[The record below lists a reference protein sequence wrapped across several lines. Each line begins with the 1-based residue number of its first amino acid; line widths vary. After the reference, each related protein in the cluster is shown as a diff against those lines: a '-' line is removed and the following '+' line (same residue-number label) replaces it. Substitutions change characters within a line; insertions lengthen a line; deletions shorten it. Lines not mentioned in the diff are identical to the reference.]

1 MARRIELLSPARDV
15 NIAREAILH
24 GADAVYIGAPKF
36 SARVAAG
43 NSIDEIAS
51 LVEFAHIYGAKI
63 YVALNTII
71 RDEEIAEVET
81 LIKSLYEIGVDALI
95 VQDMGIT
102 KMNIPPIQLH
112 ASTQCHNAS
121 IEQVSFLEKSGFSQV
136 VLARELNISQIG
148 EICKNCNV
156 PIEVFIHGA
165 LCVSYSGRCYLSQAL
180 ASRSA
185 NRGECAQFCRLPY
198 NLEDSKGDI
207 LIKNKHLLSLKD
219 MNRSSSI
226 EALLD
231 AGVTSF
237 KIEGRLKDVEYVKN
251 VTAYYRGILDEIFA
265 RRSEYVPASSGRV
278 KVNFSPNPYK
288 SFNRGFTQYYT
299 DNQNFNDITSIN
311 TPKSIGERI
320 GVVKSVQ
327 ANFIEI
333 SSDVEL
339 HNGDGLCFTSKDGEF
354 SGFGVNTV
362 EGNRL
367 FPSSM
372 PNIKRGDVV
381 YRNSDIKFNKL
392 LSSPTAERKIQT
404 SIVLS
409 YDEQYLILKITD
421 DKDNT
426 VTIKEE
432 IDTLELA
439 KTNQKNN
446 QETQLSK
453 LGNTPFEALNI
464 DISQTENLFI
474 PSSLLTKMRRFATEE
489 LIKLRIKNHT
499 RPERGLDLKPKYPK
513 SELNFDA
520 NISNS
525 KAEEF
530 YRERGVEN
538 ISQAYELKPVEDAH
552 LMTTIHCI
560 RRSFGKCLK
569 TEQGSDWKEPLFLV
583 SGKNRLHLHF
593 DCKECKMIITKVVS
607 F

>member
-15 NIAREAILH
+15 NTAREAILH

-43 NSIDEIAS
+43 NSIEEIAS

-63 YVALNTII
+63 YIALNTII
-71 RDEEIAEVET
+71 RNEEIAEVEA

-95 VQDMGIT
+95 IQDMGIT

-121 IEQVSFLEKSGFSQV
+121 VEQVKFLEDSGFSQV
-136 VLARELNISQIG
+136 VLARELNIDQI
-148 EICKNCNV
+148 ENICKNTSV

-180 ASRSA
+180 AKRSA

-198 NLEDSKGDI
+198 NLEDSEGNI
-207 LIKNKHLLSLKD
+207 LVKEKHLLSLKD

-251 VTAYYRGILDEIFA
+251 VTAYYRAILDEIFT
-265 RRSEYVPASSGRV
+265 RRSEYIPASSGKV

-288 SFNRGFTQYYT
+288 SFNRGFTSYYT
-299 DNQNFNDITSIN
+299 DNKEFDNIASIH
-311 TPKSIGERI
+311 TPKSIGERV

-327 ANFIEI
+327 KNFLEI
-333 SSDVEL
+333 SPEVEL
-339 HNGDGLCFTSKDGEF
+339 HNGDGLCFTSKEGEF

-362 EGNRL
+362 EGNRV

-372 PNIKRGDVV
+372 PNIKCGDVI
-381 YRNSDIKFNKL
+381 YRNSDIKFSKL
-392 LSSPTAERKIQT
+392 LSSPTAERKIGT
-404 SIVLS
+404 SIKLLYNNNS
-409 YDEQYLILKITD
+409 LLLQIAD
-421 DKDNT
+421 DKGNISEISENT
-426 VTIKEE
+426 GE
-432 IDTLELA
+432 LQLA
-439 KTNQKNN
+439 KTNQKSN

-453 LGNTPFEALNI
+453 LGNTPFEATDI
-464 DISQTENLFI
+464 DISQTEEIFI
-474 PSSLLTKMRRFATEE
+474 PSSLLTKMRREATEE
-489 LIKLRIKNHT
+489 LIKLRIKNHP
-499 RPERGLDLKPKYPK
+499 RPERAKDLIPQYPIQELD
-513 SELNFDA
+513 FDA
-520 NISNS
+520 NVSNS
-525 KAEEF
+525 KAMEF
-530 YRERGVEN
+530 YSERGVKK
-538 ISQAYELKPVEDAH
+538 ISQAYELMPVDDAH

-560 RRSFGKCLK
+560 RRTLGKCLK
-569 TEQGSDWKEPLFLV
+569 TKQGSDWKEPLFLV
-583 SGKNRLHLHF
+583 SDKSRLQLHF
-593 DCKECKMIITKVVS
+593 NCKECKMIIKKV
-607 F
+607 

>member
-15 NIAREAILH
+15 NTAREAILH

-43 NSIDEIAS
+43 NSIEEIAS

-63 YVALNTII
+63 YIALNTII
-71 RDEEIAEVET
+71 RNEEIAEVEA

-95 VQDMGIT
+95 IQDMGIT

-121 IEQVSFLEKSGFSQV
+121 VEQVKFLEDSGFSQV
-136 VLARELNISQIG
+136 VLARELNIDQI
-148 EICKNCNV
+148 ENICKNTSV

-180 ASRSA
+180 AKRSA

-198 NLEDSKGDI
+198 NLEDSEGNI
-207 LIKNKHLLSLKD
+207 LVKEKHLLSLKD

-251 VTAYYRGILDEIFA
+251 VTAYYRAILDEIFA
-265 RRSEYVPASSGRV
+265 RRSEYIPASSGKV

-288 SFNRGFTQYYT
+288 SFNRGFTSYYT
-299 DNQNFNDITSIN
+299 DSKEFDNIASIH
-311 TPKSIGERI
+311 TPKSIGERV

-327 ANFIEI
+327 KNFLEI
-333 SSDVEL
+333 SPEVEL
-339 HNGDGLCFTSKDGEF
+339 HNGDGLCFTSKEGEF

-362 EGNRL
+362 EGNRV

-372 PNIKRGDVV
+372 PNIKCGDVI
-381 YRNSDIKFNKL
+381 YRNSDIKFSKL
-392 LSSPTAERKIQT
+392 LSSPTAERKIGT
-404 SIVLS
+404 SIKLLYNNNS
-409 YDEQYLILKITD
+409 LLLQITD
-421 DKDNT
+421 DKGNISEISENT
-426 VTIKEE
+426 GE
-432 IDTLELA
+432 LQLA
-439 KTNQKNN
+439 KTNQKSN

-453 LGNTPFEALNI
+453 LGNTPFEATDI
-464 DISQTENLFI
+464 DISQTEEMFI
-474 PSSLLTKMRRFATEE
+474 PSSILTKMRREATEE
-489 LIKLRIKNHT
+489 LIKLRIKNHP
-499 RPERGLDLKPKYPK
+499 RPERAKDLIPQYPIQELD
-513 SELNFDA
+513 FDA
-520 NISNS
+520 NVSNA
-525 KAEEF
+525 KAMEF
-530 YRERGVEN
+530 YSERGVEK
-538 ISQAYELKPVEDAH
+538 ISQAYELMPVDDAH

-560 RRSFGKCLK
+560 RRTLGKCLK
-569 TEQGSDWKEPLFLV
+569 TKQGGDWKEPLFLV
-583 SGKNRLHLHF
+583 SDKSRLQLHF
-593 DCKECKMIITKVVS
+593 NCKECKMIIKKV
-607 F
+607 

>member
-15 NIAREAILH
+15 NTAREAILH

-43 NSIDEIAS
+43 NSIEEIAS

-63 YVALNTII
+63 YIALNTII
-71 RDEEIAEVET
+71 RNEEIAEVEA

-95 VQDMGIT
+95 IQDMGIT

-121 IEQVSFLEKSGFSQV
+121 VEQVKFLEDSGFSQV
-136 VLARELNISQIG
+136 VLARELNIDQI
-148 EICKNCNV
+148 ENICKNTSV

-180 ASRSA
+180 AKRSA

-198 NLEDSKGDI
+198 NLEDSEGNI
-207 LIKNKHLLSLKD
+207 LVKEKHLLSLKD

-251 VTAYYRGILDEIFA
+251 VTAYYRAILDEIFA
-265 RRSEYVPASSGRV
+265 RRSEYIPASSGKV

-288 SFNRGFTQYYT
+288 SFNRGFTSYYT
-299 DNQNFNDITSIN
+299 DNKEFDNIASIH
-311 TPKSIGERI
+311 TPKSIGERV

-327 ANFIEI
+327 KNFLEI
-333 SSDVEL
+333 SPEVEL
-339 HNGDGLCFTSKDGEF
+339 HNGDGLCFTSKEGEF

-362 EGNRL
+362 EGNRV

-372 PNIKRGDVV
+372 PNIKCGDVI
-381 YRNSDIKFNKL
+381 YRNSDIKFSKL
-392 LSSPTAERKIQT
+392 LSSPTAERKIGT
-404 SIVLS
+404 SIKLLYNNNS
-409 YDEQYLILKITD
+409 LLLQITD
-421 DKDNT
+421 DKGNISEISENT
-426 VTIKEE
+426 GE
-432 IDTLELA
+432 LQLA
-439 KTNQKNN
+439 KTNQKSN

-453 LGNTPFEALNI
+453 LGNTPFEATDI
-464 DISQTENLFI
+464 DISQTEEMFI
-474 PSSLLTKMRRFATEE
+474 PSSLLTKMRREATEE
-489 LIKLRIKNHT
+489 LIKLRIKNHP
-499 RPERGLDLKPKYPK
+499 RPERAKDLIPQYPIQELD
-513 SELNFDA
+513 FDA
-520 NISNS
+520 NVSNA
-525 KAEEF
+525 KAMEF
-530 YRERGVEN
+530 YSERGVEK
-538 ISQAYELKPVEDAH
+538 ISKAYELMPVDDAH

-560 RRSFGKCLK
+560 RRTLGKCLK
-569 TEQGSDWKEPLFLV
+569 TKQGGDWKEPLFLV
-583 SGKNRLHLHF
+583 SDKSRLQLHF
-593 DCKECKMIITKVVS
+593 NCKECKMIIKKV
-607 F
+607 

>member
-15 NIAREAILH
+15 NTAREAILH

-43 NSIDEIAS
+43 NSIEEIAS

-63 YVALNTII
+63 YIALNTII
-71 RDEEIAEVET
+71 RNEEIAEVEA

-95 VQDMGIT
+95 IQDMGIT

-121 IEQVSFLEKSGFSQV
+121 VEQVKFLEDSGFSQV
-136 VLARELNISQIG
+136 VLARELNIDQI
-148 EICKNCNV
+148 ENICKNTSV

-180 ASRSA
+180 AKRSA

-198 NLEDSKGDI
+198 NLEDSEGNI
-207 LIKNKHLLSLKD
+207 LVKEKHLLSLKD

-251 VTAYYRGILDEIFA
+251 VTAYYRAILDEIFA
-265 RRSEYVPASSGRV
+265 RRSEYIPASSGKV

-288 SFNRGFTQYYT
+288 SFNRGFTSYYT
-299 DNQNFNDITSIN
+299 DNKEFDNIASIH
-311 TPKSIGERI
+311 TPKSIGERV

-327 ANFIEI
+327 KNFLEI
-333 SSDVEL
+333 SPEVEL
-339 HNGDGLCFTSKDGEF
+339 HNGDGLCFTSKEGEF

-362 EGNRL
+362 EGNRV

-372 PNIKRGDVV
+372 PNIKCGDVI
-381 YRNSDIKFNKL
+381 YRNSDIKFSKL
-392 LSSPTAERKIQT
+392 LSSPTAERKIGT
-404 SIVLS
+404 SIKLLYNNNS
-409 YDEQYLILKITD
+409 LLLQITD
-421 DKDNT
+421 DKGN
-426 VTIKEE
+426 ISE
-432 IDTLELA
+432 ISENIGELQLA
-439 KTNQKNN
+439 KTNQKSN

-453 LGNTPFEALNI
+453 LGNTPFEATDI
-464 DISQTENLFI
+464 DISQTEEMFI
-474 PSSLLTKMRRFATEE
+474 PSSLLTKMRREATEE
-489 LIKLRIKNHT
+489 LIKLRIKNHP
-499 RPERGLDLKPKYPK
+499 RPERAKDLIPQYPIQELD
-513 SELNFDA
+513 FDA
-520 NISNS
+520 NVSNA
-525 KAEEF
+525 KAMEF
-530 YRERGVEN
+530 YSERGVEK
-538 ISQAYELKPVEDAH
+538 ISQAYELMPVDDAH

-560 RRSFGKCLK
+560 RRTLGKCLK
-569 TEQGSDWKEPLFLV
+569 TKQGGDWKEPLFLV
-583 SGKNRLHLHF
+583 SDKSRLQLHF
-593 DCKECKMIITKVVS
+593 NCKECKMIIKKV
-607 F
+607 

>member
-43 NSIDEIAS
+43 NSIEEIAS

-71 RDEEIAEVET
+71 KDEEITEVES

-121 IEQVSFLEKSGFSQV
+121 VEQVKFLEESGFEQV
-136 VLARELNISQIG
+136 VLARELNVNQIT
-148 EICKNCNV
+148 EICKKTSV

-180 ASRSA
+180 AKRSA

-198 NLEDSKGDI
+198 NLEDSEGNI
-207 LIKNKHLLSLKD
+207 LIKDKHLLSLKD
-219 MNRSSSI
+219 MNRSDSI

-251 VTAYYRGILDEIFA
+251 VTAYYRFILDEIFS
-265 RRSEYVPASSGRV
+265 RRSEYTSASSGKV
-278 KVNFSPNPYK
+278 KVKFTPNPYK
-288 SFNRGFTQYYT
+288 SFNRGFTPYYT
-299 DNQNFNDITSIN
+299 NSEEFKNIASVN
-311 TPKSIGERI
+311 TPKSIGEKV

-327 ANFIEI
+327 ANFIEVD
-333 SSDVEL
+333 SDVEL
-339 HNGDGLCFTSKDGEF
+339 HNGDGLCFTSKEGEF
-354 SGFGVNTV
+354 SGFGINTV
-362 EGNRL
+362 EGNKL

-372 PNIKRGDVV
+372 PNIKRGDVI
-381 YRNSDIKFNKL
+381 YRNSDIKFSKL
-392 LSSPTAERKIQT
+392 LASPTAERKIAT
-404 SIVLS
+404 SIKLA
-409 YDEQYLILKITD
+409 YEEQSLLLQITD
-421 DKDNT
+421 DKNNE
-426 VTIKEE
+426 VIIKE
-432 IDTLELA
+432 IVGELDNA

-453 LGNTPFEALNI
+453 LGNTPFEASDI
-464 DISQTENLFI
+464 DVSQTENLFI
-474 PSSLLTKMRRFATEE
+474 PSSLLTNMRRSAIEE

-499 RPERGLDLKPKYPK
+499 RPQKGEDLKPTYPQT
-513 SELNFDA
+513 ELNFDA
-520 NISNS
+520 NVSNA
-525 KAEEF
+525 KAVEF
-530 YRERGVEN
+530 YKEHGVEK
-538 ISQAYELKPVEDAH
+538 ISQAYELKPIDDAH

-569 TEQGSDWKEPLFLV
+569 TKEGATWKEPLYLV
-583 SGKNRLHLHF
+583 SDKSKLQLHF
-593 DCKECKMIITKVVS
+593 NCKECKMIITK
-607 F
+607 

>member
-15 NIAREAILH
+15 NTAREAILH

-43 NSIDEIAS
+43 NSIEEIAS

-63 YVALNTII
+63 YIALNTII
-71 RDEEIAEVET
+71 RNEEIAEVEA

-95 VQDMGIT
+95 IQDMGIT

-121 IEQVSFLEKSGFSQV
+121 VEQVKFLEDSGFSQV
-136 VLARELNISQIG
+136 VLARELNIDQI
-148 EICKNCNV
+148 ENICKNTSV

-180 ASRSA
+180 AKRSA

-198 NLEDSKGDI
+198 NLEDSEGNI
-207 LIKNKHLLSLKD
+207 LVKEKHLLSLKD

-251 VTAYYRGILDEIFA
+251 VTAYYRAILDEIFA
-265 RRSEYVPASSGRV
+265 RRSEYIPASSGKV

-288 SFNRGFTQYYT
+288 SFNRGFTSYYT
-299 DNQNFNDITSIN
+299 DSKEFDNIASIH
-311 TPKSIGERI
+311 TPKSIGERV

-327 ANFIEI
+327 KNFLEI
-333 SSDVEL
+333 SPEVEL
-339 HNGDGLCFTSKDGEF
+339 HNGDGLCFTSKEGEF

-362 EGNRL
+362 EGNRV

-372 PNIKRGDVV
+372 PNIKCGDVI
-381 YRNSDIKFNKL
+381 YRNSDIKFSKL
-392 LSSPTAERKIQT
+392 LSSPSAERKIGT
-404 SIVLS
+404 SIKLLYNNNS
-409 YDEQYLILKITD
+409 LLLQITD
-421 DKDNT
+421 DKGNISEISENT
-426 VTIKEE
+426 GE
-432 IDTLELA
+432 LQLA
-439 KTNQKNN
+439 KTNQKSN

-453 LGNTPFEALNI
+453 LGNTPFEATDI
-464 DISQTENLFI
+464 DISQTEEMFI
-474 PSSLLTKMRRFATEE
+474 PSSLLSKMRREATEE
-489 LIKLRIKNHT
+489 LIKLRIKNHP
-499 RPERGLDLKPKYPK
+499 RPERAKDLIPQYPIKELD
-513 SELNFDA
+513 FDA
-520 NISNS
+520 NVSNA
-525 KAEEF
+525 KAMEF
-530 YRERGVEN
+530 YSERGVEK
-538 ISQAYELKPVEDAH
+538 ISQAYELMPVDDAH

-560 RRSFGKCLK
+560 RRTLGKCLK
-569 TEQGSDWKEPLFLV
+569 TKQGGDWKEPLFLV
-583 SGKNRLHLHF
+583 SDKSRLQLHF
-593 DCKECKMIITKVVS
+593 NCKECKMIIKKV
-607 F
+607 

>member
-15 NIAREAILH
+15 NTAREAILH

-43 NSIDEIAS
+43 NSIEEIAS

-63 YVALNTII
+63 YIALNTII
-71 RDEEIAEVET
+71 RDEEIAEVEA

-95 VQDMGIT
+95 IQDMGIT

-121 IEQVSFLEKSGFSQV
+121 VEQVKFLEESGFSQV
-136 VLARELNISQIG
+136 VLARELNINQI
-148 EICKNCNV
+148 ENICKNTSV

-180 ASRSA
+180 AKRSA

-198 NLEDSKGDI
+198 NLEDSEGNI
-207 LIKNKHLLSLKD
+207 LVKEKHLLSLKD
-219 MNRSSSI
+219 MNRSGSI

-251 VTAYYRGILDEIFA
+251 VTAYYRAILDEIFA
-265 RRSEYVPASSGRV
+265 RRSEYIPASSGKV
-278 KVNFSPNPYK
+278 KVNFTPNPYK
-288 SFNRGFTQYYT
+288 SFNRGFTSYYT
-299 DNQNFNDITSIN
+299 DNKEFTNIASIH
-311 TPKSIGERI
+311 TPKSIGERV

-327 ANFIEI
+327 RNFIEI
-333 SSDVEL
+333 SSEVDL
-339 HNGDGLCFTSKDGEF
+339 HNGDGLCFTSKEGEF

-372 PNIKRGDVV
+372 PNIKCGDVI
-381 YRNSDIKFNKL
+381 YRNSDIKFSKL

-404 SIVLS
+404 SIKLFYDKKLLS
-409 YDEQYLILKITD
+409 LQITD
-421 DKDNT
+421 DKGNVSVISENT
-426 VTIKEE
+426 GE
-432 IDTLELA
+432 LQLA
-439 KTNQKNN
+439 KTNQKSN

-453 LGNTPFEALNI
+453 LGNTPFEATDI
-464 DISQTENLFI
+464 DISQTEELFI
-474 PSSLLTKMRRFATEE
+474 PSSLLTKMRREAIEE
-489 LIKLRIKNHT
+489 LIKLRIKNHP
-499 RPERGLDLKPKYPK
+499 RPERADDLTPKYPIQ
-513 SELNFDA
+513 ELDFNA
-520 NISNS
+520 NVANS
-525 KAEEF
+525 KAIEF
-530 YRERGVEN
+530 YSERGVKK
-538 ISQAYELKPVEDAH
+538 ISQAYELMPVDDAH

-560 RRSFGKCLK
+560 RRTLGKCLK
-569 TEQGSDWKEPLFLV
+569 TKQGGDWKEPLFLV
-583 SGKNRLHLHF
+583 SDRSKLQLHF
-593 DCKECKMIITKVVS
+593 NCKECKMIIKKV
-607 F
+607 

>member
-15 NIAREAILH
+15 NTAREAILH

-43 NSIDEIAS
+43 NSIEKIAS

-63 YVALNTII
+63 YIALNTII
-71 RDEEIAEVET
+71 RNEEIAEVEA

-95 VQDMGIT
+95 IQDMGIT

-121 IEQVSFLEKSGFSQV
+121 VEQVKFLEDSGFSQV
-136 VLARELNISQIG
+136 VLARELNIDQI
-148 EICKNCNV
+148 ENICKNTSV

-180 ASRSA
+180 AKRSA

-198 NLEDSKGDI
+198 NLEDSEGNI
-207 LIKNKHLLSLKD
+207 LVKEKHLLSLKD

-251 VTAYYRGILDEIFA
+251 VTAYYRAILDEIFA
-265 RRSEYVPASSGRV
+265 RRSEYIPASSGKV

-288 SFNRGFTQYYT
+288 SFNRGFTSYYT
-299 DNQNFNDITSIN
+299 DNKEFDNIASIH
-311 TPKSIGERI
+311 TPKSIGERV

-327 ANFIEI
+327 KNFLEI
-333 SSDVEL
+333 SPEVEL
-339 HNGDGLCFTSKDGEF
+339 HNGDGLCFTSKEGEF

-362 EGNRL
+362 EGNRV

-372 PNIKRGDVV
+372 PNIKCGDVI
-381 YRNSDIKFNKL
+381 YRNSDIKFSKL
-392 LSSPTAERKIQT
+392 LSSATAERKIGT
-404 SIVLS
+404 SIKLLYNNNS
-409 YDEQYLILKITD
+409 LLLQITD
-421 DKDNT
+421 DKGNISEISENT
-426 VTIKEE
+426 GE
-432 IDTLELA
+432 LQLA
-439 KTNQKNN
+439 KTNQKSN

-453 LGNTPFEALNI
+453 LGNTPFEATDI
-464 DISQTENLFI
+464 DISQTEEMFI
-474 PSSLLTKMRRFATEE
+474 PSSLLTKMRREATEE
-489 LIKLRIKNHT
+489 LIKLRIKNHP
-499 RPERGLDLKPKYPK
+499 RPERAKDLIPQYPIQELD
-513 SELNFDA
+513 FDA
-520 NISNS
+520 NVSNA
-525 KAEEF
+525 KAMEF
-530 YRERGVEN
+530 YSERGVEK
-538 ISQAYELKPVEDAH
+538 ISKAYELMPVDDAH

-560 RRSFGKCLK
+560 RRTLGKCLK
-569 TEQGSDWKEPLFLV
+569 TKQGGDWKEPLFLV
-583 SGKNRLHLHF
+583 SDKSRLQLHF
-593 DCKECKMIITKVVS
+593 NCKECKMIIKKV
-607 F
+607 

>member
-15 NIAREAILH
+15 NTAREAILH

-43 NSIDEIAS
+43 NSIEEIAS

-63 YVALNTII
+63 YIALNTII
-71 RDEEIAEVET
+71 RNEEIAEVEA

-95 VQDMGIT
+95 IQDMGIT

-121 IEQVSFLEKSGFSQV
+121 VEQVKFLEDSGFSQV
-136 VLARELNISQIG
+136 VLARELNIDQI
-148 EICKNCNV
+148 ENICKNTSV

-180 ASRSA
+180 AKRSA

-198 NLEDSKGDI
+198 NLEDSEGNI
-207 LIKNKHLLSLKD
+207 LVKEKHLLSLKD

-251 VTAYYRGILDEIFA
+251 VTAYYRAILDEIFA
-265 RRSEYVPASSGRV
+265 RRSEYIPASSGKV

-288 SFNRGFTQYYT
+288 SFNRGFTSYYT
-299 DNQNFNDITSIN
+299 DSKEFDNIASIH
-311 TPKSIGERI
+311 TPKSIGERV

-327 ANFIEI
+327 KNFLEI
-333 SSDVEL
+333 SPEVEL
-339 HNGDGLCFTSKDGEF
+339 HNGDGLCFTSKEGEF

-362 EGNRL
+362 EGNRV

-372 PNIKRGDVV
+372 PNIKCGDVI
-381 YRNSDIKFNKL
+381 YRNSDIKFSKL
-392 LSSPTAERKIQT
+392 LSSPTAERKIGT
-404 SIVLS
+404 SIKLLYNNNS
-409 YDEQYLILKITD
+409 LLLQITD
-421 DKDNT
+421 DKGNISEISENT
-426 VTIKEE
+426 GE
-432 IDTLELA
+432 LQLA
-439 KTNQKNN
+439 KTNQKSN

-453 LGNTPFEALNI
+453 LGNTPFEATDI
-464 DISQTENLFI
+464 DISQTEEMFI
-474 PSSLLTKMRRFATEE
+474 PTSLLTKMRREATEE
-489 LIKLRIKNHT
+489 LIKLRIKNHP
-499 RPERGLDLKPKYPK
+499 RPERAKDLIPQYPIQELD
-513 SELNFDA
+513 FDA
-520 NISNS
+520 NVSNA
-525 KAEEF
+525 KAMEF
-530 YRERGVEN
+530 YSERGVEK
-538 ISQAYELKPVEDAH
+538 ISQAYELMPVDDAH

-560 RRSFGKCLK
+560 RRTLGKCLK
-569 TEQGSDWKEPLFLV
+569 TKQGGDWKEPLFLV
-583 SGKNRLHLHF
+583 SDKSRLQLHF
-593 DCKECKMIITKVVS
+593 NCKECKMIIKKV
-607 F
+607 

>member
-15 NIAREAILH
+15 NTAREAILH

-43 NSIDEIAS
+43 NSIEEIAS

-63 YVALNTII
+63 YIALNTII
-71 RDEEIAEVET
+71 RNEEIAEVEA

-95 VQDMGIT
+95 IQDMGIT

-121 IEQVSFLEKSGFSQV
+121 VEQVKFLEDSGFSQV
-136 VLARELNISQIG
+136 VLARELNIDQI
-148 EICKNCNV
+148 ENICKNTSV

-180 ASRSA
+180 AKRSA

-198 NLEDSKGDI
+198 NLEDSEGNI
-207 LIKNKHLLSLKD
+207 LVKEKHLLSLKD

-251 VTAYYRGILDEIFA
+251 VTAYYRAILDEIFA
-265 RRSEYVPASSGRV
+265 RRSEYIPASSGKV

-288 SFNRGFTQYYT
+288 SFNRGFTSYYT
-299 DNQNFNDITSIN
+299 DNKEFDNIASIH
-311 TPKSIGERI
+311 TPKSIGERV

-327 ANFIEI
+327 KNFLEI
-333 SSDVEL
+333 SPEVEL
-339 HNGDGLCFTSKDGEF
+339 HNGDGLCFTSKEGEF

-362 EGNRL
+362 EGNRV

-372 PNIKRGDVV
+372 PNIKCGDVI
-381 YRNSDIKFNKL
+381 YRNSDIKFSKL
-392 LSSPTAERKIQT
+392 LSSATAERKIGT
-404 SIVLS
+404 SIKLLYNNNS
-409 YDEQYLILKITD
+409 LLLQITD
-421 DKDNT
+421 DKGNISEISENT
-426 VTIKEE
+426 GE
-432 IDTLELA
+432 LQLA
-439 KTNQKNN
+439 KTNQKSN

-453 LGNTPFEALNI
+453 LGNTPFEATDI
-464 DISQTENLFI
+464 DISQTEEMFI
-474 PSSLLTKMRRFATEE
+474 PSSLLTKMRREATEE
-489 LIKLRIKNHT
+489 LIKLRIKNHP
-499 RPERGLDLKPKYPK
+499 RPERAKDLIPQYPIQELD
-513 SELNFDA
+513 FDA
-520 NISNS
+520 NVSNA
-525 KAEEF
+525 KAMEF
-530 YRERGVEN
+530 YSERGVEK
-538 ISQAYELKPVEDAH
+538 ISQAYELMPVDDAH

-560 RRSFGKCLK
+560 RRTLGKCLK
-569 TEQGSDWKEPLFLV
+569 TKQGGDWKEPLFLV
-583 SGKNRLHLHF
+583 SDKSRLQLHF
-593 DCKECKMIITKVVS
+593 NCKECKMIIKKV
-607 F
+607 

>member
-15 NIAREAILH
+15 NTAREAILH

-43 NSIDEIAS
+43 NSIEEIAS

-63 YVALNTII
+63 YIALNTII
-71 RDEEIAEVET
+71 RNEEIAEVEA

-95 VQDMGIT
+95 IQDMGIT

-121 IEQVSFLEKSGFSQV
+121 VEQVKFLEDSGFSQV
-136 VLARELNISQIG
+136 VLARELNIDQI
-148 EICKNCNV
+148 ENICKNTSV

-180 ASRSA
+180 AKRSA

-198 NLEDSKGDI
+198 NLEDSEGNI
-207 LIKNKHLLSLKD
+207 LVKEKHLLSLKD

-251 VTAYYRGILDEIFA
+251 VTAYYRAILDEIFA
-265 RRSEYVPASSGRV
+265 RRSEYIPASSGKV

-288 SFNRGFTQYYT
+288 SFNRGFTSYYT
-299 DNQNFNDITSIN
+299 DNKEFDNIASIH
-311 TPKSIGERI
+311 TPKSIGERV

-327 ANFIEI
+327 KNFLEI
-333 SSDVEL
+333 SPEVEL
-339 HNGDGLCFTSKDGEF
+339 HNGDGLCFTSKEGEF

-362 EGNRL
+362 EGNRV

-372 PNIKRGDVV
+372 PNIKCGDVI
-381 YRNSDIKFNKL
+381 YRNSDIKFSKL
-392 LSSPTAERKIQT
+392 LSSPTAERKIGT
-404 SIVLS
+404 SIKLLYNNNS
-409 YDEQYLILKITD
+409 LLLQITD
-421 DKDNT
+421 DKGNISEISENT
-426 VTIKEE
+426 GE
-432 IDTLELA
+432 LQLA
-439 KTNQKNN
+439 KTNQKSN

-453 LGNTPFEALNI
+453 LGNTPFEATDI
-464 DISQTENLFI
+464 DISQTEEMFI
-474 PSSLLTKMRRFATEE
+474 PSSILTKMRREATEE
-489 LIKLRIKNHT
+489 LIKLRIKNHP
-499 RPERGLDLKPKYPK
+499 RPERAKDLIPQYPIQELD
-513 SELNFDA
+513 FDA
-520 NISNS
+520 NVSNS
-525 KAEEF
+525 KAMEF
-530 YRERGVEN
+530 YSERGVEK
-538 ISQAYELKPVEDAH
+538 ISQAYELMPVDDAH

-560 RRSFGKCLK
+560 RRTLGKCLK
-569 TEQGSDWKEPLFLV
+569 TKQGGDWKEPLFLV
-583 SGKNRLHLHF
+583 SDKSRLQLHF
-593 DCKECKMIITKVVS
+593 NCKECKMIIKKV
-607 F
+607 

>member
-15 NIAREAILH
+15 NTAREAILH

-43 NSIDEIAS
+43 NSIEEIAS

-63 YVALNTII
+63 YIALNTII
-71 RDEEIAEVET
+71 RNEEISEVEA

-95 VQDMGIT
+95 IQDMGIT

-121 IEQVSFLEKSGFSQV
+121 VEQVKFLEDSGFSQV
-136 VLARELNISQIG
+136 VLARELNIDQI
-148 EICKNCNV
+148 ENICKNTSV

-180 ASRSA
+180 AKRSA

-198 NLEDSKGDI
+198 NLEDSEGNI
-207 LIKNKHLLSLKD
+207 LVKEKHLLSLKD

-251 VTAYYRGILDEIFA
+251 VTAYYRAILDEIFA
-265 RRSEYVPASSGRV
+265 RRSEYIPASSGKV

-288 SFNRGFTQYYT
+288 SFNRGFTSYYT
-299 DNQNFNDITSIN
+299 DNKEFDNIASIH
-311 TPKSIGERI
+311 TPKSIGERV

-327 ANFIEI
+327 KNFLEI
-333 SSDVEL
+333 SPEVEL
-339 HNGDGLCFTSKDGEF
+339 HNGDGLCFTSKEGEF

-362 EGNRL
+362 EGNRV

-372 PNIKRGDVV
+372 PNIKCGDVI
-381 YRNSDIKFNKL
+381 YRNSDIKFSKL
-392 LSSPTAERKIQT
+392 LSSPTAERKIGT
-404 SIVLS
+404 SIKLLYNNNS
-409 YDEQYLILKITD
+409 LLLQITD
-421 DKDNT
+421 DKGNISEISENT
-426 VTIKEE
+426 GE
-432 IDTLELA
+432 LQLA
-439 KTNQKNN
+439 KTNQKSN

-453 LGNTPFEALNI
+453 LGNTPFEATDI
-464 DISQTENLFI
+464 DISQTEEMFI
-474 PSSLLTKMRRFATEE
+474 PSSLLTKMRREATEE
-489 LIKLRIKNHT
+489 LIKLRIKNHP
-499 RPERGLDLKPKYPK
+499 RPERAKDLIPQYPIQELD
-513 SELNFDA
+513 FDA
-520 NISNS
+520 NVSNS
-525 KAEEF
+525 KAMEF
-530 YRERGVEN
+530 YSERGVEK
-538 ISQAYELKPVEDAH
+538 ISQAYELMPVDDAH

-560 RRSFGKCLK
+560 RRTLGKCLK
-569 TEQGSDWKEPLFLV
+569 TKQGGDWKEPLFLV
-583 SGKNRLHLHF
+583 SDKSRLQLHF
-593 DCKECKMIITKVVS
+593 NCKECKMIIKKV
-607 F
+607 

>member
-15 NIAREAILH
+15 NTAREAILH

-43 NSIDEIAS
+43 NSIEDIAS

-63 YVALNTII
+63 YIALNTII
-71 RDEEIAEVET
+71 RNEEINEVEA

-95 VQDMGIT
+95 IQDMGIT

-121 IEQVSFLEKSGFSQV
+121 VEQVKFLEDSGFSQV
-136 VLARELNISQIG
+136 VLARELNIDQI
-148 EICKNCNV
+148 ENICKNTSV

-180 ASRSA
+180 AKRSA

-198 NLEDSKGDI
+198 NLEDSEGNI
-207 LIKNKHLLSLKD
+207 LVKEKHLLSLKD

-251 VTAYYRGILDEIFA
+251 VTAYYRAILDEIFA
-265 RRSEYVPASSGRV
+265 RRSEYIPASSGKV

-288 SFNRGFTQYYT
+288 SFNRGFTSYYT
-299 DNQNFNDITSIN
+299 DNKEFDNIASIH
-311 TPKSIGERI
+311 TPKSIGERV

-327 ANFIEI
+327 KNFLEI
-333 SSDVEL
+333 SPEVEL
-339 HNGDGLCFTSKDGEF
+339 HNGDGLCFTSKEGEF

-362 EGNRL
+362 EGNRV

-372 PNIKRGDVV
+372 PNIKCGDVI
-381 YRNSDIKFNKL
+381 YRNSDIKFSKL
-392 LSSPTAERKIQT
+392 LSSPTAERKIGT
-404 SIVLS
+404 SIKLLYNNNS
-409 YDEQYLILKITD
+409 LLLQITD
-421 DKDNT
+421 DKGNISEISENT
-426 VTIKEE
+426 GE
-432 IDTLELA
+432 LQLA
-439 KTNQKNN
+439 KTNQKSN

-453 LGNTPFEALNI
+453 LGNTPFEATDI
-464 DISQTENLFI
+464 DISQTEEMFI
-474 PSSLLTKMRRFATEE
+474 PSSLLTKMRREATEE
-489 LIKLRIKNHT
+489 LIKLRIKNHP
-499 RPERGLDLKPKYPK
+499 RPERAKDLIPQYPIQELD
-513 SELNFDA
+513 FDA
-520 NISNS
+520 NVSNS
-525 KAEEF
+525 KAMEF
-530 YRERGVEN
+530 YSERGVEK
-538 ISQAYELKPVEDAH
+538 ISQAYELMPVDDAH

-560 RRSFGKCLK
+560 RRALGKCLK
-569 TEQGSDWKEPLFLV
+569 TKQGSDWKEPLFLV
-583 SGKNRLHLHF
+583 SDKSRLQLHF
-593 DCKECKMIITKVVS
+593 NCKECKMIIKKV
-607 F
+607 